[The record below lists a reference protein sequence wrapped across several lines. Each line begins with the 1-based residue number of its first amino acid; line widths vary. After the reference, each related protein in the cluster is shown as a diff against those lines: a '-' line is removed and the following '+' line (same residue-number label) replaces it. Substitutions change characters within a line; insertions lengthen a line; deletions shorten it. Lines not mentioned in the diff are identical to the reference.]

1 MDRSKT
7 PPFLVRLF
15 YRLNEHNPIAEYS
28 ASNTPDAELVV
39 YAWPDTFLRELAE
52 LVKDVVE
59 EAKGRH
65 AKLGFRL
72 VYLDVDGRPVH
83 VDLGIVSNTTRGYV
97 DTRTLSHLK
106 FQTGDFIDVAVY
118 VGS

>member
-7 PPFLVRLF
+7 PPFLLRLF
-15 YRLNEHNPIAEYS
+15 YRLNEHNPVTLFS
-28 ASNTPDAELVV
+28 STSTPQTELLI

-59 EAKGRH
+59 EAKIKN

-72 VYLDVDGRPVH
+72 VYLDKLGTPAF

-106 FQTGDFIDVAVY
+106 FQTGDFVDVAVY
-118 VGS
+118 T

>member
-7 PPFLVRLF
+7 PPFLVRVF
-15 YRLNEHNPIAEYS
+15 YRLNEHNPLSSYS
-28 ASNTPDAELVV
+28 SSSTPETELTL

-59 EAKGRH
+59 EAKTRN

-72 VYLDVDGRPVH
+72 VYLDQQGLPVY

-118 VGS
+118 VGT

>member
-1 MDRSKT
+1 MMDRSKT
-7 PPFLVRLF
+7 PPFLLRLF
-15 YRLNEHNPIAEYS
+15 YRLNEHNPINFYS
-28 ASNTPDAELVV
+28 STSTPPAELLV

-59 EAKGRH
+59 EAKSKN

-72 VYLDVDGRPVH
+72 VYLDKQGAPAF

-106 FQTGDFIDVAVY
+106 FQTGDYVDVAVY
-118 VGS
+118 S